1 MIDTAAA
8 RPVTVVPPAA
18 VIPPGLATPLHKG
31 AAILEFEA
39 DLPEDEEDL
48 APAMTIEADE
58 PDVRE
63 IETEVLSSAT
73 PLPEARPLAS
83 LRDSLMPAQLL
94 GSMGKVPAL
103 PTTAKGPS
111 PASATPLIQTPPLA
125 SGVVARPPDPRLP
138 QPAILRARPTAE
150 GVSLQRPALATGTKP
165 LDPLRT
171 TSPRLRPTKPAPL
184 AIAVPLVPVPQAPT
198 DERSL
203 DSVLL
208 AYLARD
214 VRR

>member
-1 MIDTAAA
+1 M
-8 RPVTVVPPAA
+8 
-18 VIPPGLATPLHKG
+18 
-31 AAILEFEA
+31 
-39 DLPEDEEDL
+39 
-48 APAMTIEADE
+48 
-58 PDVRE
+58 
-63 IETEVLSSAT
+63 
-73 PLPEARPLAS
+73 
-83 LRDSLMPAQLL
+83 
-94 GSMGKVPAL
+94 
-103 PTTAKGPS
+103 
-111 PASATPLIQTPPLA
+111 
-125 SGVVARPPDPRLP
+125 
-138 QPAILRARPTAE
+138 
-150 GVSLQRPALATGTKP
+150 SLQRPALATGAKP